1 VAVSLIGVFLG
12 PMYPIVMNHVGRVIP
27 RWLLPGSIGWIA
39 GFGQTGSAFLPFVTG
54 AIASKTGIR
63 ALQPLYVKFAFHFQ
77 LLTVI

>member
-1 VAVSLIGVFLG
+1 
-12 PMYPIVMNHVGRVIP
+12 MYPIVMNHVGRVIP

-63 ALQPLYVKFAFHFQ
+63 ALQPLLISMMA
-77 LLTVI
+77 LLPILWALVPISPQRLD